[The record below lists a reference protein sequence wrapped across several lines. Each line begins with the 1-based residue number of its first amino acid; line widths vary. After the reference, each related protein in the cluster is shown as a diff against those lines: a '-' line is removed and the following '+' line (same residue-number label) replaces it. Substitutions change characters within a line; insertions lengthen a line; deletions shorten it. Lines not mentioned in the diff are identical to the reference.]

1 MISESFCETPR
12 LFSLLIADY
21 ERFDTNS
28 VVLKTL
34 NKLFRSITWLV
45 CSQEIVKL
53 LYVENRLLEKFAR
66 RFSLSEFKVKPILR
80 KDIYAFI

>member
-1 MISESFCETPR
+1 MLLDDESTPMMTRLTLFELIGTLLDLNNEMISESFCETPR

-34 NKLFRSITWLV
+34 HKLFRSITW
-45 CSQEIVKL
+45 
-53 LYVENRLLEKFAR
+53 
-66 RFSLSEFKVKPILR
+66 
-80 KDIYAFI
+80 

>member
-1 MISESFCETPR
+1 MLLDDESTPMMTRLTLFELIGTLLDLNNEMISESFCETPR

-34 NKLFRSITWLV
+34 NKLFRSITW
-45 CSQEIVKL
+45 
-53 LYVENRLLEKFAR
+53 
-66 RFSLSEFKVKPILR
+66 
-80 KDIYAFI
+80 